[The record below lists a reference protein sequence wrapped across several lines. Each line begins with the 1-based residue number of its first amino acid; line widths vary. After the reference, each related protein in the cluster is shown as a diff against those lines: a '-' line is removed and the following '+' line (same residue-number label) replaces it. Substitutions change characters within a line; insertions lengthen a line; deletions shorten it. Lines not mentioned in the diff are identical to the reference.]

1 MKFRRLLAYMV
12 VVASTAI
19 GMRAEDVQQVQ
30 QLWQRWSVKNNL
42 IYDATLTPNLGV
54 IRVSGMKLADKPKK
68 AGLYIH
74 NGRKILLSPYDF

>member
-12 VVASTAI
+12 VVASTAT

-42 IYDATLTPNLGV
+42 IYDATLTPNLG
-54 IRVSGMKLADKPKK
+54 IEYAIGSKTSAQL
-68 AGLYIH
+68 
-74 NGRKILLSPYDF
+74 FF